1 MVLKDFIRIFLGA
14 AVFILMSVLFSCE
27 EIFFVDCTECELT
40 EPKEAYLQIRLD
52 QNAEGARVTIYLGNP
67 EDNLIFMNF
76 TTYTEV
82 FMQKAP
88 LNKSYTLTAEYP
100 KGDRKYVVVNS
111 VMPRVKYEEEKCND
125 PCYYIHDDIVD
136 LHLKYAK

>member
-1 MVLKDFIRIFLGA
+1 MVLGNFIRVVLGA

-27 EIFFVDCTECELT
+27 EIFFVDCTECELK
-40 EPKEAYLQIRLD
+40 EPSEANLQINLD
-52 QNAEGARVTIYLGNP
+52 QNAEGAWVTIYEGNP
-67 EDNLIFMNF
+67 EDSIIYMKF
-76 TTYTEV
+76 TSYSKV
-82 FMQKAP
+82 SFQNVP

-100 KGDRKYVVVNS
+100 VHGKKYVVVNS
-111 VMPRVKYEEEKCND
+111 VIPRVKYEEKKCND

>member
-1 MVLKDFIRIFLGA
+1 MVLRKFIRIVLGT

-40 EPKEAYLQIRLD
+40 EPSEAYLQIQLD
-52 QNAEGARVTIYLGNP
+52 QNSEGARVTIYEGNP
-67 EDNLIFMNF
+67 EDSVKFMKF
-76 TTYTEV
+76 TSYTEV
-82 FMQKAP
+82 LFQKVP

-100 KGDRKYVVVNS
+100 KNGKVYVVVNS
-111 VMPRVKYEEEKCND
+111 VIPRVKYEEEKCND

>member
-1 MVLKDFIRIFLGA
+1 MVLGNSIRVVLGT

-27 EIFFVDCTECELT
+27 EIFIVDCTECELT

-52 QNAEGARVTIYLGNP
+52 KNAEGARVTIYEGNP
-67 EDNLIFMNF
+67 EDNVIYMNF
-76 TTYTEV
+76 TTYAEV
-82 FMQKAP
+82 FIQKVP

-100 KGDRKYVVVNS
+100 KGGRKYVVVNS
-111 VMPRVKYEEEKCND
+111 VIPRVKYEEEKCND
-125 PCYYIHDDIVD
+125 PCYYIHDDIVN

>member
-1 MVLKDFIRIFLGA
+1 MVLGNFIRAVLRTA
-14 AVFILMSVLFSCE
+14 AFILMSVLFSCE
-27 EIFFVDCTECELT
+27 EIFIVDCTECELT
-40 EPKEAYLQIRLD
+40 EPTEAYLQIRLD
-52 QNAEGARVTIYLGNP
+52 KNQEGARITIYEGNP
-67 EDNLIFMNF
+67 EDNVIYMKF

-82 FMQKAP
+82 IFQKVP

-100 KGDRKYVVVNS
+100 KSGRKYVAVNS
-111 VMPRVKYEEEKCND
+111 VVPRVKYEEEKCND